1 MDFVTVRELRAESGK
16 VWDRV
21 AAGEEIVLTR
31 NGKPFALVV
40 PTAPADLEATL
51 RAVRLRKLR
60 QVVDALRRQARDNG
74 ADKLTDVQINAEIA
88 AVRKARRERAA
99 SRR

>member
-31 NGKPFALVV
+31 NGKPFAVVV
-40 PTAPADLEATL
+40 PTEPSALEETL
-51 RAVRLRKLR
+51 RVLRLRR
-60 QVVDALRRQARDNG
+60 FGESVDALSKQARENG
-74 ADKLTDVQINAEIA
+74 LETMTDDEIDAEIA
-88 AVRKARRERAA
+88 AVRKARRERTQGGH
-99 SRR
+99 